1 MLVLGCIRDN
11 HFLPFLEKQDQTCRQ
26 CSPLQFIN
34 PHSLG
39 HSTYHIRISN
49 TMMKMKFSMRKRK
62 VPKVSKSYSSGGI
75 DKLDNLDLDQ
85 LDKLADADATTRS
98 NDPESSTSS
107 ISSSKSGSTQSILS
121 YPLGDTAPVEAG
133 RTLLRGAFGTDM
145 ASVRFDTQER
155 IQKDMDA
162 ITLSQEFPDATLEEC
177 IRFRALRPLAPAR
190 EKLNKYL
197 EWRSL
202 YQLDQIPSDQFQRFT
217 NDVQIWDFA
226 VAHALK
232 STPGLKLKEQLPRFL
247 RFVGRDVNMQY
258 NQSAEGECQEENCDF
273 TRSKSGKRIILILS
287 ALIDSRIAP
296 LEFYA
301 LVFAMYLNII
311 FDRHS
316 LEDVVGV
323 GDVRK
328 GKGWRN
334 ASPAKIIPFV
344 KHLVR
349 QMDQFPER
357 MNTLYVL
364 PVPSLAKG
372 IWHFIRGFLKA
383 SVVDRVDIHWGSS
396 SLHSSAPKTLLEFF
410 DQSAMDD
417 FERNRRSEFC

>member
-1 MLVLGCIRDN
+1 
-11 HFLPFLEKQDQTCRQ
+11 
-26 CSPLQFIN
+26 
-34 PHSLG
+34 
-39 HSTYHIRISN
+39 
-49 TMMKMKFSMRKRK
+49 MKMKFSMRKRK
-62 VPKVSKSYSSGGI
+62 VPKVSESSSGGI
-75 DKLDNLDLDQ
+75 DTKLDQLDNLDQ
-85 LDKLADADATTRS
+85 LDKLEKLADATTRS
-98 NDPESSTSS
+98 TGAESSTSS

-121 YPLGDTAPVEAG
+121 YPLGENAPVEAG
-133 RTLLRGAFGTDM
+133 RTLLRGTFGTDM

-162 ITLSQEFPDATLEEC
+162 ITLSQEFPDATIQEC

-202 YQLDQIPSDQFQRFT
+202 YQLDQIPSDQFQRFS
-217 NDVQIWDFA
+217 NDVQIWEFA

-232 STPGLKLKEQLPRFL
+232 STPGLELKEQLPRFL

-258 NQSAEGECQEENCDF
+258 NQSAECQEENCDF
-273 TRSKSGKRIILILS
+273 TRSKSGKRVILILS

-334 ASPAKIIPFV
+334 ASPATIIPFV

-383 SVVDRVDIHWGSS
+383 SVVDRVQIHWGSS